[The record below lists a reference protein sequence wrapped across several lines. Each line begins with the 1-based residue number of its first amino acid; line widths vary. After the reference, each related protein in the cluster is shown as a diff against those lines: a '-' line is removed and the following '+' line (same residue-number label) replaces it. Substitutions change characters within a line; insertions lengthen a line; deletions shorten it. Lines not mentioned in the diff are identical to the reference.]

1 MGLTVKVGR
10 RTVTLKPTAS
20 LVPLEFA
27 VGVFNGKAYV
37 GYLMDCEMV
46 DDNGNTIDIATWPVL
61 VFEDEVVLY
70 EKDTLAQMGARRAST
85 PVEMENWWSGT
96 YVDVDPKSYYQEVFE
111 NFKYY
116 IDAPEHRLHF
126 LSIWTIGTVF
136 HMLFHAYPYLFLYGI
151 KRCGKSLDRDAIVL
165 TLTKTGEVKPVKIGN
180 LVDEMLRIGG
190 VVREGNYEM
199 CYSNPLGIKLL
210 QLNPTTFKLEW
221 VEPKAFIRHPF
232 KGKMLRVRTRLG
244 REILATKD
252 HSFIVFRDGEISVVD
267 GSSLKVGDVF
277 LTVKHVPAQQGRPLD
292 WRLGYLHGI
301 FLAEGS
307 RDGLISTHDQNVLNI
322 LEDYM
327 NTLGIPYTKPPSI
340 KGKGLRLGRQAME
353 SFMFGEFV
361 KDYEGKGLQ
370 YRKAGAR
377 YKTIPEF
384 VFTANEEYR
393 RSFIAGYIDGD
404 GYVGKRRRGAAP
416 RIEVVSK
423 SRDVIDRLGVLLSLE
438 GIVYSRSVKRH
449 RRYGTFYR
457 LCIVGSGLNEFME
470 KVAPFMRKREKVER
484 LMDIVSSAPRYTLAD
499 TVKGISGVLRNIS
512 EKRFSIFTKKCKWA
526 NPYNLR
532 TGRMTLDHLKEAVN
546 RIEEFIRRTDISHE
560 LSVLRRLLQADVITD
575 EVASI
580 EEEDYEGY
588 VYDLSTSYENFV
600 ANDIVVHNTK
610 TLTLVKCMGF
620 NAIRTHSMSE
630 ATIYRLVESAH
641 ATVLLDEQDY
651 LANPE
656 RRAEFRALLLGGYK
670 KGSFVYRSE
679 KTSKGK
685 IVPTKFRIY
694 SPKALA
700 NIEGLENVLQDRTIT
715 VTMKRSVDPSIIR
728 RDVDEDDPKWMEMR
742 TKLASLYVKYWRE
755 VSDAYMAVLNALGDV
770 EDMSGIPEN
779 LRPLFHNAREFIYS
793 RNRELWSP
801 IIALALFFE
810 LKGVEGLVK
819 KILEVAKENVAEKES
834 EEIETPEVGLVYA
847 LKAIYKGD
855 GYYALSDITQQY
867 KQETGIEKID
877 PRSVGR
883 MLRRLDI
890 TGKIKRSGTM
900 HYFITSKMI
909 EDLATR
915 LNVEF
920 EGTSLSETPQNPET
934 PQTPLEGLIR
944 RAFEWSRKKE
954 FFTPGEMA
962 VELGIP
968 LGTAEKI
975 VEILLNDKK
984 LAKFGQKYMP
994 I

>member
-1 MGLTVKVGR
+1 LTVKVGR
-10 RTVTLKPTAS
+10 RTVTLKPTTS

-151 KRCGKSLDRDAIVL
+151 KRCGK
-165 TLTKTGEVKPVKIGN
+165 
-180 LVDEMLRIGG
+180 
-190 VVREGNYEM
+190 
-199 CYSNPLGIKLL
+199 
-210 QLNPTTFKLEW
+210 
-221 VEPKAFIRHPF
+221 
-232 KGKMLRVRTRLG
+232 
-244 REILATKD
+244 
-252 HSFIVFRDGEISVVD
+252 
-267 GSSLKVGDVF
+267 
-277 LTVKHVPAQQGRPLD
+277 
-292 WRLGYLHGI
+292 
-301 FLAEGS
+301 
-307 RDGLISTHDQNVLNI
+307 
-322 LEDYM
+322 
-327 NTLGIPYTKPPSI
+327 
-340 KGKGLRLGRQAME
+340 
-353 SFMFGEFV
+353 
-361 KDYEGKGLQ
+361 
-370 YRKAGAR
+370 
-377 YKTIPEF
+377 
-384 VFTANEEYR
+384 
-393 RSFIAGYIDGD
+393 
-404 GYVGKRRRGAAP
+404 
-416 RIEVVSK
+416 
-423 SRDVIDRLGVLLSLE
+423 
-438 GIVYSRSVKRH
+438 
-449 RRYGTFYR
+449 
-457 LCIVGSGLNEFME
+457 
-470 KVAPFMRKREKVER
+470 
-484 LMDIVSSAPRYTLAD
+484 
-499 TVKGISGVLRNIS
+499 
-512 EKRFSIFTKKCKWA
+512 
-526 NPYNLR
+526 
-532 TGRMTLDHLKEAVN
+532 
-546 RIEEFIRRTDISHE
+546 
-560 LSVLRRLLQADVITD
+560 
-575 EVASI
+575 
-580 EEEDYEGY
+580 
-588 VYDLSTSYENFV
+588 
-600 ANDIVVHNTK
+600 TK
-610 TLTLVKCMGF
+610 TLTLIKCMGF

-770 EDMSGIPEN
+770 EDMSGISEN
-779 LRPLFHNAREFIYS
+779 LKTLFHDAREFIYS

-883 MLRRLDI
+883 MLKRLDI
-890 TGKIKRSGTM
+890 TGKIKRSGTI